1 MADQVVKAQEMGY
14 VETIL
19 HRKRHLKDINSANFV
34 VKAHAER
41 NAVNAP
47 IQGSAADVI
56 KLAMIKIDEKF
67 TEQNLKTK
75 MLLQVHD
82 ELVFE
87 APDEEVE
94 IASALIKKEMES
106 AYETTVPLLVEVGVG
121 DNWLEAH

>member
-1 MADQVVKAQEMGY
+1 
-14 VETIL
+14 
-19 HRKRHLKDINSANFV
+19 
-34 VKAHAER
+34 
-41 NAVNAP
+41 
-47 IQGSAADVI
+47 
-56 KLAMIKIDEKF
+56 MIKIDEKF